1 MDIRL
6 ALFHKAD
13 DPVIVHLAGSG
24 CHRYQAVILHLK
36 ILDMYHRN
44 ILAKHIDRFCYYSI
58 PVLVIANI
66 KQIDR
71 IENDLKVR

>member
-6 ALFHKAD
+6 AFFHKAD
-13 DPVIVHLAGSG
+13 DPVVVHLAGSG

-44 ILAKHIDRFCYYSI
+44 ILAKHINLFRYYSI